1 MNLQFQRADSED
13 LEAIFIHAKQ
23 LIDTYEDLA
32 AIDYDKVI
40 AWVMKKIQTH
50 IFEYCRVCLDGKICA
65 YYRLCDDGELDDLY
79 VLPPYRSMG
88 IGAEILRKCVDESR
102 EKLWLYVF
110 SHNLRAISFYERHG
124 FTIRETVGNTRFI
137 MERKG

>member
-1 MNLQFQRADSED
+1 MMLQYRLAEED
-13 LEAIFIHAKQ
+13 DISAIYSQAKR
-23 LIDTYEDLA
+23 LIDQYEDCDS
-32 AIDYDKVI
+32 IDYEKVM
-40 AWVMKKIQTH
+40 AWVYRKISSNISQ
-50 IFEYCRVCLDGKICA
+50 YRCVLADGEICA
-65 YYRLCDDGELDDLY
+65 YFRLCDDGELDDLY